1 MSQSDSTDS
10 STGRPGA
17 PKSPLGEGAHR
28 PAAHLGQ
35 STQDDLP
42 GIPPVIGAASA
53 AGNDFDERAAAA
65 LKNAKERRAKRRRRH
80 LIKLGVGVGVL
91 ALAVVG
97 ITVARNLAV
106 GSQATPPSTAT
117 VTRADF
123 ESTVNASA
131 KAQPLSSTVVTPEV
145 EGIIESVS
153 VSEGAEVSEGDVLL
167 TLKSDELEKGIR
179 DANQVVAARNNAL
192 SAAQSSFDRAWED
205 YEKALDAWNSAPSAE
220 AQKELRDPDDLY
232 KAAAEAQNSVDSARL
247 ELGSAN
253 AAYSDAVA
261 KAAKRTVKAPCS
273 GSIVTMNAVVGAAVG
288 QSSAGNQG
296 SSGPLIQIAD
306 ISQMKVNA
314 QVNEADIS
322 KLVVGQSATVT
333 FSAVPDAIMDATV
346 TRIATVSTGAGDN
359 GSGSGS
365 GVVTYAVEL
374 LIPSPDARIKPGMTA
389 NASIK
394 TQSIPAALTLPSGA
408 IMTDESGNPYVEVVK
423 LSEDGMS
430 VVSSGTKKVKVV
442 AKNSTDAV
450 VEGVNEGDVVLNGPA
465 SSEGA
470 GGGAGTAL

>member
-1 MSQSDSTDS
+1 MPLDDSTDTS
-10 STGRPGA
+10 ASRPGA
-17 PKSPLGEGAHR
+17 PKSPLGEDARQH
-28 PAAHLGQ
+28 AAHLGQ
-35 STQDDLP
+35 TAQADIP
-42 GIPPVIGAASA
+42 GIPPVIGAAGT
-53 AGNDFDERAAAA
+53 AGSDFDERAAAA
-65 LKNAKERRAKRRRRH
+65 LRNAKERRAKRRRKR
-80 LIKLGVGVGVL
+80 LVKIGVFAGILV
-91 ALAVVG
+91 LAVVG
-97 ITVARNLAV
+97 ITVARNLAA
-106 GSQATPPSTAT
+106 GSQVTPPSTAT

-123 ESTVNASA
+123 ETTVNASA

-167 TLKSDELEKGIR
+167 TLRSDELEKGIR
-179 DANQVVAARNNAL
+179 DANQGVAARNNAL

-220 AQKELRDPDDLY
+220 AQASLTNPDVAY
-232 KAAAEAQNSVDSARL
+232 RAAVDAQNAVDSARL
-247 ELGSAN
+247 ELESAN
-253 AAYSDAVA
+253 SAYSDAVA

-273 GSIVTMNAVVGAAVG
+273 GSVVAMNAVVGAAVG
-288 QSSAGNQG
+288 QGSGGGQG

-322 KLVVGQSATVT
+322 NLAVGQTATVT

-346 TRIATVSTGAGDN
+346 TRIATVSTGSGDN
-359 GSGSGS
+359 GS
-365 GVVTYAVEL
+365 GVVTYTVEL

-389 NASIK
+389 SASIK

-408 IMTDESGNPYVEVVK
+408 VMTDESGNPYVEVVK

-430 VVSSGTKKVKVV
+430 VVSSETKQVKVI
-442 AKNSTDAV
+442 AKNSTDTV
-450 VEGVNEGDVVLNGPA
+450 VEGVNEGDVVLNGA
-465 SSEGA
+465 AGSEGT
-470 GGGAGTAL
+470 GAGTDAGAAL